1 LKGYVAG
8 RELREGCLIPSIG
21 GGLCQLSNALYDAA
35 LRAGFE
41 IVERHAHTQVIPGSL
56 AESGRDATVFWNYV
70 DLRFKS
76 EHPFRIEAALTR
88 DSLVVRFRGE
98 PVSKR
103 LHIVLPTRTEKT
115 VQQTSEIES
124 CSTCGKHECFRGGKT
139 PPIRNGFGR
148 AAYLVDEYWPE
159 FDRYISNKKRGSDLL
174 CLPLDGQR
182 LSRPNYA
189 WSTSGFGLVKQSRLL
204 TLGRSYNLRR
214 LAFQGASRQRAL
226 FAADEKLARRYA
238 DFLAYDVTHVT
249 LMQRLLPFLWRE
261 GRLGGRTFDV
271 LMTELPL
278 TLLQERLDVAFRLH
292 PLSRTLADFRADDS
306 LLEAETEALQQARK
320 IITPHTEIAAIYP
333 EKSVLI
339 DWTIPST
346 STQIQSV
353 EGRGAK
359 IIFPS
364 ASVGRKGAYELRAA
378 MNGLDTELMILGPTL
393 EGTDFWNGV
402 RVSEPQVGVDWLQ
415 NAAAVV
421 LPAFVE
427 HKPRRLLEAV
437 ARGVPVIASPACGL
451 GNIRGV
457 TIVEA
462 GNVDALRAEIKN
474 AIAVGR

>member
-1 LKGYVAG
+1 
-8 RELREGCLIPSIG
+8 
-21 GGLCQLSNALYDAA
+21 
-35 LRAGFE
+35 
-41 IVERHAHTQVIPGSL
+41 
-56 AESGRDATVFWNYV
+56 
-70 DLRFKS
+70 
-76 EHPFRIEAALTR
+76 
-88 DSLVVRFRGE
+88 
-98 PVSKR
+98 
-103 LHIVLPTRTEKT
+103 
-115 VQQTSEIES
+115 
-124 CSTCGKHECFRGGKT
+124 
-139 PPIRNGFGR
+139 
-148 AAYLVDEYWPE
+148 
-159 FDRYISNKKRGSDLL
+159 
-174 CLPLDGQR
+174 
-182 LSRPNYA
+182 
-189 WSTSGFGLVKQSRLL
+189 
-204 TLGRSYNLRR
+204 
-214 LAFQGASRQRAL
+214 
-226 FAADEKLARRYA
+226 
-238 DFLAYDVTHVT
+238 
-249 LMQRLLPFLWRE
+249 
-261 GRLGGRTFDV
+261 
-271 LMTELPL
+271 MTGLPL

-292 PLSRTLADFRADDS
+292 PLSRTLADFRADGS
-306 LLEAETEALQQARK
+306 LLDAETEALQQARK

-339 DWTIPST
+339 DWSIPST